1 MKLTWNKSKPNGC
14 TNGET
19 INNYKVNFYNK
30 LDQIKAIV
38 LDIDGVLTD
47 NTVLVTEAGEFLR
60 TMNVRDGYAIKKAI
74 SSGIQIAIIS
84 GGRSVGTRK
93 RLEILGVSEIHLGIE
108 DKLPKLKELLQKWDI
123 NADHCAYMGDDIL
136 DIPCLKHIGIAA
148 APHDAV
154 SEVIEVSDMVSNF
167 DGGKGCV
174 RELIEKILQAQN
186 LW

>member
-1 MKLTWNKSKPNGC
+1 M
-14 TNGET
+14 NGET

-30 LDQIKAIV
+30 LDKIKAIV

-47 NTVLVTEAGEFLR
+47 NTVLVTEEGEFLR
-60 TMNVRDGYAIKKAI
+60 TMNVRDGYAIK
-74 SSGIQIAIIS
+74 
-84 GGRSVGTRK
+84 
-93 RLEILGVSEIHLGIE
+93 LGIE
-108 DKLPKLKELLQKWDI
+108 DKLPKLKELLEKWNI
-123 NADHCAYMGDDIL
+123 SADHCAYMGDDIL